1 MVPPGM
7 SHEAVGRVL
16 QDYPKIY
23 FACHT
28 RHVRDPKTEQKI
40 SAHQASILDHLDEVE
55 ATRLTDLAEHIAVTP
70 GTMSV
75 HVARLEA
82 KGYLLRTR
90 DASDARCV
98 RLRLSPAGRRIRTA
112 SSVLDPARVGEMLDC
127 LSVKDRG
134 RAIAGLRLLAEA
146 AQASMRKRAPK
157 PREAFKRE
165 AVS

>member
-1 MVPPGM
+1 MT
-7 SHEAVGRVL
+7 SDAVSRVL
-16 QDYPKIY
+16 GDYPKIY

-28 RHVRDPKTEQKI
+28 RHVRDPRTDEKI
-40 SAHQASILDHLDEVE
+40 SAHQASILDHLDEVQ

-82 KGYLLRTR
+82 KGYLVRTR
-90 DASDARCV
+90 DTGDARCV
-98 RLRLSPAGRRIRTA
+98 RLRLSAAGRRIRTA
-112 SSVLDPARVGEMLDC
+112 RSVLDPDRVGEMLSC
-127 LSVKDRG
+127 LTPADR
-134 RAIAGLRLLAEA
+134 RLALVGLRLLAQA

-157 PREAFKRE
+157 PRANYARA